1 MQALGVLYIGSSYA
15 LESDNLLFAGSDI
28 EYNDNYSGT
37 LTVGSTAL
45 FAVDNFLF
53 TGSYF
58 PYPAASMM
66 EILSDDV
73 SVDGLGFLELAS
85 DDVAVDALLP
95 MQMRSGD
102 EIENVVASI
111 SLTINTLQQTDK
123 VAVIKLQS
131 PSV

>member
-58 PYPAASMM
+58 AYPFANIMD
-66 EILSDDV
+66 IWSDDDT
-73 SVDGLGFLELAS
+73 VDGLGFLELGS

-95 MQMRSGD
+95 MYARSGD

-111 SLTINTLQQTDK
+111 SLAVNTLQQTNK